1 MASQRKFTAED
12 AINLEAILS
21 EFRKYSKIFILIFLF
36 VFPAVFALNYF
47 KAPTYTSTARV
58 MITNEN
64 EQALPGIA
72 KNDSPIDTATIESE
86 VEMLDSIGV
95 AERVVRDLQLLKD
108 PEFNGSGQSSGFSL
122 SAIKGWI
129 KGILKPAPVTNE
141 KGELDPVTR
150 VANNL
155 LGNVDISRVGSTR
168 VISITYTSTSKTKAA
183 LIANAWTGAY
193 LQAKIDSK
201 EAINRQANGWLNP
214 KIEELRAQV
223 EAADRAVQEYKIRYN
238 LLSATGST
246 MAEQEISDLNRQLAT
261 VRVDQAEST
270 ARLAT
275 ARRQLANGSNGDDV
289 GESLNSS
296 VVGSLRTQA
305 AQISSKLA
313 ELQTRYGPAH
323 PEVVRA
329 KNQLADVNGQIQSE
343 IGRIISNLEAQD
355 QIQRQRAASLMGSVG
370 AARGQLASNS
380 KAMVKLNELELNAQ
394 AVRQIYESYLDRL
407 KLTASQSGS
416 LTTNATIVDEA
427 KPAEGPSSPKL
438 PVALLL
444 AFSSATIV
452 SGGAVMI
459 RRSMDSGLVTSQ
471 DVEKLLSINH
481 LASIPDLASTV
492 ANGKLTPGIKPHQH
506 LVQRPLSAFAEGFRN
521 LRASMLYANDQQPR
535 VVAITSA
542 LPAEGKTT
550 TTVCLAAA
558 FVMAGSKVIVVDCDL
573 RRRSVSGIFGKSFD
587 KGLVEVMSGKST
599 LDEAVQKDDLTG
611 VAYLP
616 VSDQPVTTLDLF
628 GSDMFDKLLDDLKK
642 AYDIILLDTAPILPV
657 ADTRILAR
665 KADFVA
671 LLVKWRQT
679 PRRAVQAALEIIE
692 SSDVKV
698 SGAALVQVNIKQQS
712 KYGYGDSGYYYKDYK
727 NYYLDAS

>member
-1 MASQRKFTAED
+1 MATDKRFKVED
-12 AINLEAILS
+12 AINLESLIS
-21 EFRKYSKIFILIFLF
+21 DFRKYSRIFFLVF
-36 VFPAVFALNYF
+36 AVVFPAVFALNYF
-47 KAPTYTSTARV
+47 RAPIYTSTSRV

-72 KNDSPIDTATIESE
+72 KNDSPIDTATIDSE
-86 VEMLDSIGV
+86 VEMLNSIGV
-95 AERVVRDLQLLKD
+95 AERVVRELNLEKD
-108 PEFNGSGQSSGFSL
+108 PEFNGTASQGFGLGS
-122 SAIKGWI
+122 IKAWVRG
-129 KGILKPAPVTNE
+129 LTHPVQANA
-141 KGELDPVTR
+141 KGEIEPVTR
-150 VANNL
+150 IANIL
-155 LGNVDISRVGSTR
+155 LGNVDINRVGTTR
-168 VISITYTSTSKTKAA
+168 VISVTYKNGSKVKAA
-183 LIANAWTGAY
+183 NIANSWTTAY
-193 LQAKIDSK
+193 LQAKIDAK
-201 EAINRQANGWLNP
+201 EAVNQQANGWLNP
-214 KIEELRAQV
+214 KIEELRKQV
-223 EAADRAVQEYKIRYN
+223 ETADRAVQEYKIRNN

-261 VRVDQAEST
+261 VRVDQAESA
-270 ARLAT
+270 ARLST

-305 AQISSKLA
+305 AQISAKLA

-343 IGRIISNLEAQD
+343 ISRIISNLEAQD
-355 QIQRQRAASLMGSVG
+355 QIQRQRAASLIGSVG

-407 KLTASQSGS
+407 KQTASQSG
-416 LTTNATIVDEA
+416 LQTTNATIVAEA
-427 KPAEGPSSPKL
+427 KPAEAPSSPKL
-438 PVALLL
+438 AIALLL
-444 AFSSATIV
+444 GFSCASIA
-452 SGGAVMI
+452 SGGAVMV

-471 DVEKLLSINH
+471 DVEKSLGINH

-492 ANGKLTPGIKPHQH
+492 ANGKLSPSIKPHQH

-521 LRASMLYANDQQPR
+521 LRASMLYANDKQPKI
-535 VVAITSA
+535 VAITSA

-558 FVMAGSKVIVVDCDL
+558 FVMAGNKVIVVDCDL
-573 RRRSVSGIFGKSFD
+573 RRRSVSALFGKSFD
-587 KGLVEVMSGKST
+587 KGLVEVMTDKVT
-599 LDEAVQKDDLTG
+599 LEEATQKDELTG

-616 VSDQPVTTLDLF
+616 VSDQPVTTLDIF
-628 GSDMFDKLLDDLKK
+628 GSDGFDKLLDQLKQT
-642 AYDIILLDTAPILPV
+642 YDVVLLDTAPILPV

-671 LLVKWRQT
+671 LLVRWRQT

-692 SSDVKV
+692 AADVKV
-698 SGAALVQVNIKQQS
+698 SGAALVQVNIKEQS
-712 KYGYGDSGYYYKDYK
+712 KYGYGDSGYYYKEYK